1 MAIVHVAVGVILD
14 GDNRVLITR
23 RHDEAH
29 QGGLWEFPGGKVEA
43 GESVQQALQREL
55 LEELGLTIGVASQLL
70 EVHHDYGDKTVFLDV
85 YVVREFSGE
94 PKGLEG
100 QPLEWIGEHQLH
112 DFEFPKANVPI
123 AEAVAALLAGR

>member
-94 PKGLEG
+94 PKGL
-100 QPLEWIGEHQLH
+100 
-112 DFEFPKANVPI
+112 
-123 AEAVAALLAGR
+123 